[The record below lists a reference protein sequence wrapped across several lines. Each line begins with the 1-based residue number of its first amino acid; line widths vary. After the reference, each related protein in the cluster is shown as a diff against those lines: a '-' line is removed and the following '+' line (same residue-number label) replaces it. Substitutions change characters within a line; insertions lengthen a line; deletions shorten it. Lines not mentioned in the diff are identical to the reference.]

1 MGDSRHGRWYHS
13 SHRSHCHRVCV
24 WMWVSM
30 VIKCIR
36 TFFPGSGPVS
46 SDRPE
51 QSCEG
56 VSPNH
61 SKLLWAGNVWQGQ
74 SEARPGQG
82 YSSGHQQ
89 KGQHQWGEY
98 IVPILEHWGAY
109 VFDPRTRQMA
119 LWIPDQSGMSSE
131 TISTAKNGA
140 LVRIFFLI
148 YLFME
153 AVSEFLFHHL
163 SQSSTAWVGINL
175 L

>member
-1 MGDSRHGRWYHS
+1 MADSRHGRWYHS
-13 SHRSHCHRVCV
+13 SHRSHGHCVCV

-30 VIKCIR
+30 VIKCVW

-74 SEARPGQG
+74 SETRPGQG
-82 YSSGHQQ
+82 HSSGHQQ

-98 IVPILEHWGAY
+98 ILPMLKQWGA
-109 VFDPRTRQMA
+109 FDPRTRQMA
-119 LWIPDQSGMSSE
+119 LWVPDQAGMSSKTVSE
-131 TISTAKNGA
+131 QQKRA
-140 LVRIFFLI
+140 LPRI
-148 YLFME
+148 YLFI
-153 AVSEFLFHHL
+153 SESCF
-163 SQSSTAWVGINL
+163 WVPFSPFESVLHSIGR
-175 L
+175 

>member
-1 MGDSRHGRWYHS
+1 MADSRHGRWYHS
-13 SHRSHCHRVCV
+13 SHRSHGHCVCV

-30 VIKCIR
+30 VIKCVW

-74 SEARPGQG
+74 SETRPGQG

-98 IVPILEHWGAY
+98 ILPMLKHWGA
-109 VFDPRTRQMA
+109 FDPRTRQMA
-119 LWIPDQSGMSSE
+119 LWIPDQAGMSSKTVSE
-131 TISTAKNGA
+131 QQKRA
-140 LVRIFFLI
+140 LSRI
-148 YLFME
+148 YLFI
-153 AVSEFLFHHL
+153 SESCF
-163 SQSSTAWVGINL
+163 WVPFSPFESVLHSIGR
-175 L
+175 